1 MSSMDDLTKGNI
13 IKVFSYYDGESD
25 EETTYKRG
33 RIAIVKRGINPP
45 MCDDA
50 IIEFIDNKEV
60 ATLNY
65 TTDSYKL
72 YKKLKNKRK

>member
-1 MSSMDDLTKGNI
+1 MDALTKGKT

-25 EETTYKRG
+25 EETTYEKG

-45 MCDDA
+45 SCDDA
-50 IIEFIDNKEV
+50 IIEFIDNGEV

-65 TTDSYKL
+65 ATDKYEEVK
-72 YKKLKNKRK
+72 